1 MMASVAAEASI
12 SAYTACL
19 MSRRSGTDSTISSA
33 PATASAMLP
42 QKVMLPSLRRGAP
55 VSLA

>member
-1 MMASVAAEASI
+1 MPEVDDAIMASLDAAASI

-33 PATASAMLP
+33 SATATAMLS
-42 QKVMLPSLRRGAP
+42 Q
-55 VSLA
+55 